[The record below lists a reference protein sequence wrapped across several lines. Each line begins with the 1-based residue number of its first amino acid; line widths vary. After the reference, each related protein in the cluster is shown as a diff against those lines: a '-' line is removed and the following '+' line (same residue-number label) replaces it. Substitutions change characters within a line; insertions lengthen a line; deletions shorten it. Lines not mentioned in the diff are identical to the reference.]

1 MDLTRDEE
9 IKRTD
14 LSGELIGAAIE
25 VHRELG
31 PGLLEAAYEE
41 CLVQELMARDIP
53 FTPQVE
59 IPIVY
64 KGDKLSQA
72 FRLDLLIRNRLVV
85 EIKAVDRLLPVH
97 SAQLIT
103 YLRLGGYP
111 IGLLINFNVTA
122 LRHGIKR
129 VFSPVGTS

>member
-97 SAQLIT
+97 SAQVIT